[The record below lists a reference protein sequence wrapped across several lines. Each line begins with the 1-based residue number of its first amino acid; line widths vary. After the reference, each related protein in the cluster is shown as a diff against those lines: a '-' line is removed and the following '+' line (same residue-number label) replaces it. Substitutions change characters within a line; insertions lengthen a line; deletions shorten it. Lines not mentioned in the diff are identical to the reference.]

1 MCDCF
6 CSDSNEMSKT
16 ESEKQVEEV
25 LREIKQE
32 RALQRYREKTDDVF
46 YRVGKCSVFKRCDL
60 TQVVGDQCDAR

>member
-1 MCDCF
+1 
-6 CSDSNEMSKT
+6 MSKT

-32 RALQRYREKTDDVF
+32 RVLQRYREKTDDVF

-60 TQVVGDQCDAR
+60 NQVVGDQCDAR